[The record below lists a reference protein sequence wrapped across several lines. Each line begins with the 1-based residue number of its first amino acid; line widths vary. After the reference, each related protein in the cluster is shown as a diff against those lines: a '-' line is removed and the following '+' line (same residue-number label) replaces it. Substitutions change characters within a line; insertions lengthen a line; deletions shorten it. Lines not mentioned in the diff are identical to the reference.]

1 MHSSRKTVVDCES
14 LPGLQN
20 IHLFPGHGSST
31 VALPLLAG
39 FLTVIPLIL
48 VADRFATSSRAGHK
62 SSSQS
67 DLENSQL
74 TFFSNSPEV
83 SPKDPRTDGNL
94 RDYRQDLVYTDATG
108 GLAAPA
114 SRYRTSVGASNAQI
128 APWATD
134 PPTTNAGGGSSGSFF
149 DDGPGRLP
157 ASPSFR
163 PDTARTGASDS
174 PDPLFYGDER
184 RPSMASATTVS
195 SSNSNPRA
203 SMGRSTRHMKI
214 ANIFGDDGHESAR
227 GSDTSILASGHRDQ
241 SSSSLS
247 HRDRNNSIHTIHN
260 DRRPISPTSSRPRT
274 PVPSSDVTP
283 WLFQDFK
290 VSRTLLLSHANRRSC
305 ADM

>member
-1 MHSSRKTVVDCES
+1 M
-14 LPGLQN
+14 
-20 IHLFPGHGSST
+20 
-31 VALPLLAG
+31 
-39 FLTVIPLIL
+39 
-48 VADRFATSSRAGHK
+48 ADRIGSSSRAGHT

-67 DLENSQL
+67 DFENSQL

-83 SPKDPRTDGNL
+83 SPKDPRGDGSL
-94 RDYRQDLVYTDATG
+94 RDYRQDLAFTDAMG
-108 GLAAPA
+108 GLAAPT
-114 SRYRTSVGASNAQI
+114 SRYRTSMGASNAQI
-128 APWATD
+128 APWAAD
-134 PPTTNAGGGSSGSFF
+134 PLTTSSGGGSSGSFF
-149 DDGPGRLP
+149 DDGQGRLP

-203 SMGRSTRHMKI
+203 SMGRSRGHMKI
-214 ANIFGDDGHESAR
+214 GNYFGDDGHESAR
-227 GSDTSILASGHRDQ
+227 GSETSILASGHRDQ

-247 HRDRNNSIHTIHN
+247 LRERNNSIHTINN

-290 VSRTLLLSHANRRSC
+290 VSLALFLSHANSRSC
-305 ADM
+305 ADMRTLFVKSVF

>member
-1 MHSSRKTVVDCES
+1 M
-14 LPGLQN
+14 
-20 IHLFPGHGSST
+20 
-31 VALPLLAG
+31 
-39 FLTVIPLIL
+39 
-48 VADRFATSSRAGHK
+48 

-67 DLENSQL
+67 DPENSQL

-83 SPKDPRTDGNL
+83 SPKDPRIDGHL

-114 SRYRTSVGASNAQI
+114 SRYRTSTGASNAQI

-134 PPTTNAGGGSSGSFF
+134 TLTTNTGGASSGSFF
-149 DDGPGRLP
+149 DDGHGRLP

-174 PDPLFYGDER
+174 PDPLFFGDER

-214 ANIFGDDGHESAR
+214 TNIFGDDGHESAR
-227 GSDTSILASGHRDQ
+227 GSETSVLASGHRDQ
-241 SSSSLS
+241 SSSSHS
-247 HRDRNNSIHTIHN
+247 HRDRNNSIHTINN

-290 VSRTLLLSHANRRSC
+290 VSLILLLSRANSRNC

>member
-1 MHSSRKTVVDCES
+1 M
-14 LPGLQN
+14 
-20 IHLFPGHGSST
+20 
-31 VALPLLAG
+31 
-39 FLTVIPLIL
+39 
-48 VADRFATSSRAGHK
+48 

-67 DLENSQL
+67 DFENSQL
-74 TFFSNSPEV
+74 TFYSNSPEV
-83 SPKDPRTDGNL
+83 SPKDPRIDGNL
-94 RDYRQDLVYTDATG
+94 RDYRQDLAYTDATG

-114 SRYRTSVGASNAQI
+114 SRYRTSMGASHAQI

-134 PPTTNAGGGSSGSFF
+134 PSMTSAGGGSSGSFF
-149 DDGPGRLP
+149 DDGQGRLP

-203 SMGRSTRHMKI
+203 SMGRSTRHMK
-214 ANIFGDDGHESAR
+214 NIFGDDGHESAR
-227 GSDTSILASGHRDQ
+227 GSETSISASGHRDQ

-247 HRDRNNSIHTIHN
+247 LRDRNNSIHTINN

-290 VSRTLLLSHANRRSC
+290 VSLTLFLSHANSCSC
-305 ADM
+305 ANV